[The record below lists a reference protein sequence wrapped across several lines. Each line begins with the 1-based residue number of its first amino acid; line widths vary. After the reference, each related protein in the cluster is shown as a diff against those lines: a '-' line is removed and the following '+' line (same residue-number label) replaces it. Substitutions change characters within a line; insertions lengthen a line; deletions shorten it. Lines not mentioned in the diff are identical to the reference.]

1 MAPGTNPGRFQE
13 IVRAAVALAAVAIF
27 LVTIILA
34 FQSVGA
40 SRWENTKELLL
51 ILLPAEST
59 LVAAAVG
66 FYLGR
71 KK

>member
-1 MAPGTNPGRFQE
+1 MARGTDPSRLQE
-13 IVRAAVALAAVAIF
+13 MVRTAVAVAAVAIF
-27 LVTIILA
+27 LVTLILA

-40 SRWENTKELLL
+40 SRWEDTKELLL

-66 FYLGR
+66 FYLGCKR
-71 KK
+71 